1 MPRYKDSP
9 EVRAAKQER
18 KDKLREFL
26 SLLEVDDM
34 HDLRSLFKE
43 MVGEVL
49 ENGLEAELDDE
60 LGYSKYDYRNKN
72 TKNSRN
78 GYSRKT
84 LKTSGGS
91 VEIAVPRDRNG
102 DFEPQLIKKN
112 ETTLSGDIEEKIIS
126 MYAKGMT
133 TNDISARIEDIYGI
147 EVSDSLV
154 SRITDKILPVVKEW
168 QQRPLESVYAVVFM
182 DAIHYHVR
190 CEGRIVKKAV
200 YIAIGIDM
208 DGKKDVLGMW
218 VGENESAKFR
228 ASTLNNMRNRGVEDI
243 LIACTDNLTGFSQAI
258 EAVFPK
264 TDIQNCIIHQL
275 RNSSKYVSYK
285 DIKALMANLKKVYT
299 VVDEEAALNALDEF
313 AAVWDSK
320 YPRISKSW
328 YDNWAN
334 LSTYFKFP
342 QELRKLI
349 YTTNTIEGFNRQLK
363 KVTKSKSVFPT
374 DDSLFKMLHL
384 AMTDITKKW
393 TGRRQD
399 WSRIYAQLVIYYADR
414 IPE

>member
-91 VEIAVPRDRNG
+91 VEIAVPRERNG
-102 DFEPQLIKKN
+102 DFEPQLIKKK

-133 TNDISARIEDIYGI
+133 TNDISAHIEDIYGI

-208 DGKKDVLGMW
+208 DGKKNVLGMY
-218 VGENESAKFR
+218 VGENESAKYWLHI
-228 ASTLNNMRNRGVEDI
+228 LNG
-243 LIACTDNLTGFSQAI
+243 LKAI
-258 EAVFPK
+258 PHKARLSA
-264 TDIQNCIIHQL
+264 L
-275 RNSSKYVSYK
+275 RS
-285 DIKALMANLKKVYT
+285 IC
-299 VVDEEAALNALDEF
+299 
-313 AAVWDSK
+313 
-320 YPRISKSW
+320 
-328 YDNWAN
+328 
-334 LSTYFKFP
+334 
-342 QELRKLI
+342 
-349 YTTNTIEGFNRQLK
+349 
-363 KVTKSKSVFPT
+363 
-374 DDSLFKMLHL
+374 
-384 AMTDITKKW
+384 
-393 TGRRQD
+393 
-399 WSRIYAQLVIYYADR
+399 
-414 IPE
+414 